1 MEREEGKGVV
11 IEGWDVAFRT
21 ESGEVIQHIFFIPR
35 RDQLF
40 FSVEFEQ
47 EVQLNSVDL
56 NFWPD
61 YYLIPTCEIKID
73 SSKAEKYIREE

>member
-47 EVQLNSVDL
+47 EV
-56 NFWPD
+56 
-61 YYLIPTCEIKID
+61 
-73 SSKAEKYIREE
+73 